1 MIMLMMNSFYEI
13 VDPRKCV
20 KRYYPIDSCS
30 LADNSSKD

>member
-20 KRYYPIDSCS
+20 KCYYAIDSCY
-30 LADNSSKD
+30 LPDKSSKD